1 MLIVRHK
8 IGKGLIN
15 WLMTS
20 NTFKRYFVVLTWD
33 KSYVVRRT
41 KPIEELTKIEISPDN
56 ILTLKFKYHSSYGLL
71 QEHVAEI
78 DKLDYQNKMLYL
90 NIWSNEQK
98 INLIKQAVLN
108 LTQQTNDTLRQL
120 LDNKVFNEKFGNNYV
135 YFITL
140 YLNPDIVSATGN
152 SRQFSE
158 VTLKYSL
165 KTDKKK
171 AEMRLKSK
179 FEISKNEARNLSSMI
194 SYWNKQ
200 KTNA

>member
-56 ILTLKFKYHSSYGLL
+56 ILTLKFKYHSSYGVL

-120 LDNKVFNEKFGNNYV
+120 LDNKVFNEK
-135 YFITL
+135 
-140 YLNPDIVSATGN
+140 
-152 SRQFSE
+152 
-158 VTLKYSL
+158 
-165 KTDKKK
+165 
-171 AEMRLKSK
+171 
-179 FEISKNEARNLSSMI
+179 
-194 SYWNKQ
+194 YW
-200 KTNA
+200 

>member
-56 ILTLKFKYHSSYGLL
+56 ILTLKFKYHSSYGVL

-120 LDNKVFNEKFGNNYV
+120 LDNKVFNEKFGNNYA

-140 YLNPDIVSATGN
+140 YLNPDIVSANVN

-171 AEMRLKSK
+171 AEMRLKIK

-200 KTNA
+200 KTTA

>member
-56 ILTLKFKYHSSYGLL
+56 ILTLKFKYHSSYGVL

-98 INLIKQAVLN
+98 INLIKQVVLN

-120 LDNKVFNEKFGNNYV
+120 LDNKVFNEKFGNNYA

-140 YLNPDIVSATGN
+140 YLNPDIVSATDN

-158 VTLKYSL
+158 ITLKYSL

-179 FEISKNEARNLSSMI
+179 FEISKNEARNLSSII